1 MEVKRLMKL
10 PQKRTVLS
18 SRSLKVRNNLLE
30 SQMVFPELTDDFYL
44 PRFGVEASEAT
55 NNAMGA
61 VGYALQVS
69 CSRMQLFSIFAIEG
83 ASV

>member
-1 MEVKRLMKL
+1 
-10 PQKRTVLS
+10 
-18 SRSLKVRNNLLE
+18 
-30 SQMVFPELTDDFYL
+30 MVFPELTDDFYL
-44 PRFGVEASEAT
+44 SRFGVEASEAT

-69 CSRMQLFSIFAIEG
+69 CSRMQLFSIFTIEG